1 MIFIGKL
8 LKTRG
13 NKGEL
18 VLSYFPYINFSA
30 IKKGISL
37 DLISDKYEKEFV
49 LENFKL
55 MGNNKLIV
63 KFKSIDDISSAL
75 GLVGYSVYMKGSEE
89 KRIKKDFIDY
99 EVFDMNK
106 NKLGIIVG
114 IVSSG
119 KNELLEVKSKDNEF
133 LIPLATELIKEVNKK
148 ENYIIVD
155 LPEGLVD
162 LNK

>member
-1 MIFIGKL
+1 MIFIGRL

-18 VLSYFPYINFSA
+18 ILSYSPYINISA
-30 IKKGISL
+30 LKKGISL
-37 DLISDKYEKEFV
+37 NLVSDKYKKNFI

-55 MGNNKLIV
+55 MENNKLIV
-63 KFKSIDDISSAL
+63 KFESIDNIASAL

-89 KRIKKDFIDY
+89 KEIKRDFINY

-106 NKLGIIVG
+106 NKLGIVVDIF
-114 IVSSG
+114 SSG
-119 KNELLEVKSKDNEF
+119 KNELFEVKSEKNDF
-133 LIPLATELIKEVNKK
+133 LLPAAKELIKEVNKK
-148 ENYIIVD
+148 EKYIVVD